1 MVNFSGSDI
10 FLFIIGFFL
19 PPLVSTYFSPLVTLG
34 SRFSD
39 KKAWTAWAS
48 RTTNID
54 TSHSIGLT
62 LLGHIPGIGYAWYTI
77 YTYRDDPDTH
87 RRHSNGR
94 AYVAIPQQPP
104 NYQTTAPAPPPH
116 PVV

>member
-19 PPLVSTYFSPLVTLG
+19 PPLVIGLKRGCGVDFL
-34 SRFSD
+34 
-39 KKAWTAWAS
+39 
-48 RTTNID
+48 I
-54 TSHSIGLT
+54 SIGLT
-62 LLGHIPGIGYAWYTI
+62 LLGHIPGIGYAWYII

-87 RRHSNGR
+87 RRQSNGR
-94 AYVAIPQQPP
+94 VYVAIPHQPP
-104 NYQTTAPAPPPH
+104 NYQATAPTPHPH